1 MNLLLSTLTSFVI
14 LSTGVSIAP
23 VENNTAV
30 LNQIRDAI
38 YIVNENSTKK
48 VVDESIIKK
57 DIDFARA
64 QLLELLQQLNQ
75 DIKNT
80 KDLKIRKMYLNQLNA
95 TSLYLMA
102 LNDVELYL
110 QTNDT
115 NYLSDA
121 LIEYRL
127 GNAVL
132 NNI

>member
-14 LSTGVSIAP
+14 ISAGVSIAP
-23 VENNTAV
+23 VENNTMI

-48 VVDESIIKK
+48 VVDESTIKK

-64 QLLELLQQLNQ
+64 QLLELMQQLNL

-95 TSLYLMA
+95 TSFYLMA
-102 LNDVELYL
+102 LNDLELYL

-127 GNAVL
+127 GNAAL

>member
-23 VENNTAV
+23 VENNTMI

-64 QLLELLQQLNQ
+64 QLLELAQQLNL
-75 DIKNT
+75 DIKNS
-80 KDLKIRKMYLNQLNA
+80 KDLKIRKKYLNQLNV
-95 TSLYLMA
+95 TSFYLMA
-102 LNDVELYL
+102 LNDIELYL

-115 NYLSDA
+115 NYLADA

-127 GNAVL
+127 GNLVL
-132 NNI
+132 SNI

>member
-80 KDLKIRKMYLNQLNA
+80 KDLKIRKMYLNQLNV
-95 TSLYLMA
+95 TSFYLMA
-102 LNDVELYL
+102 LNDLELYL

>member
-14 LSTGVSIAP
+14 LSTGVSIVP
-23 VENNTAV
+23 VENNTMI

-64 QLLELLQQLNQ
+64 QLLELIQQLNL

-80 KDLKIRKMYLNQLNA
+80 KDLKIRKKYLNQLNV
-95 TSLYLMA
+95 TSFYLMA
-102 LNDVELYL
+102 LNDIELYL

-115 NYLSDA
+115 NYLADA

-127 GNAVL
+127 GNLVL
-132 NNI
+132 SNI